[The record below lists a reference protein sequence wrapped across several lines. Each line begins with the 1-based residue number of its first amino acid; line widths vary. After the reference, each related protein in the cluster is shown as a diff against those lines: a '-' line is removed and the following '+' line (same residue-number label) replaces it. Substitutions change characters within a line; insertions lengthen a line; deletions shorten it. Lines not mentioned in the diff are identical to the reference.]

1 MLLKIVRHD
10 CKHLLADRTLAWVAA
25 IFALVVS
32 YGVANGAAWVRA
44 QSAET
49 QEARQSHA
57 KRLDELRQQL
67 RAGFDPSADPFA
79 PDPGSPRYVGGLRQ
93 DVFLPQTPLT
103 AFSIGQL
110 DLLPS
115 KVTTNIWTARRAL
128 TRNYEVANPLNLLA
142 GRFDLAFAVVFL
154 YPLLILALSYN
165 LLSAERE
172 QGTLALVLSQPV
184 RLSTVVLGKLVARFG
199 LVLALGAALTAVAA
213 LVAGVPL
220 TAPDAAWRLVLWA
233 AAVVLYGAFWF
244 TLAVMV
250 GALGRGSAANAVI
263 LASAWLLL
271 VVVVP
276 ALVNALAV
284 TLHPVPS
291 RALLVEAM
299 REASNGATQRGAQ
312 LLARYYQDHPELR
325 PPGEDP
331 DLNDFTTRYFTIER
345 EVEAQVAPVLDRYD
359 QRLRAQQ
366 TLVSRLRFLSPAIA
380 TQEALNEVA
389 GTGPARQR
397 AFLAQAWSFA
407 EAKKA
412 YFMPRVF
419 RRERL
424 SASDFDAL
432 PRFAFADESGAEVAR
447 RVVPGLAALSLAA
460 LVLGAAAWS
469 RLRRFPATG

>member
-1 MLLKIVRHD
+1 
-10 CKHLLADRTLAWVAA
+10 
-25 IFALVVS
+25 
-32 YGVANGAAWVRA
+32 
-44 QSAET
+44 
-49 QEARQSHA
+49 
-57 KRLDELRQQL
+57 
-67 RAGFDPSADPFA
+67 
-79 PDPGSPRYVGGLRQ
+79 VGGLRE

-110 DLLPS
+110 DLLPG

-154 YPLLILALSYN
+154 FPLLILALSYN

-199 LVLALGAALTAVAA
+199 LVVVLGAALTVVAA
-213 LVAGVPL
+213 LVAGVQL
-220 TAPDAAWRLVLWA
+220 TAPGAAWRLTLWG

-244 TLAVMV
+244 ALAVLV
-250 GALGRGSAANAVI
+250 GALGRSSAVNAVI

-299 REASNGATQRGAQ
+299 REASNGATQRGSQ

-325 PPGEDP
+325 PKGEDP

-345 EVEAQVAPVLDRYD
+345 DVEQQVAPVLDRYD
-359 QRLRAQQ
+359 ASLRAQQ
-366 TLVSRLRFLSPAIA
+366 ALVGRLRFLSPAIA
-380 TQEALNEVA
+380 VQEALNDIA
-389 GTGPARQR
+389 GTGPVRQR
-397 AFLAQAWSFA
+397 SFLAQAWSFA
-407 EAKKA
+407 EAKKG

-424 SASDFDAL
+424 AVGDLDAL
-432 PRFAFADESGAEVAR
+432 PRFAFADESAAELAE
-447 RVVPGLAALSLAA
+447 RVGPGLAAVVLLVV
-460 LVLGAAAWS
+460 VLGVAAWS
-469 RLRRFPATG
+469 RLRRFPATSG